1 MSWKDI
7 VKDYL
12 TFSYKER
19 IGIITVLIITIVVI
33 FLPSYFQNLNNSDQT
48 TIDTTWMGAM
58 QKLEHKEIS
67 NARPASEENDIDL
80 ASLQYD
86 RSENNN
92 YDNQQTERLFYFDPN
107 TISKIEWQQLGV
119 RDKTIRVIQNYLS
132 KGGRF
137 KTPSDL
143 QRIYGLRKNEFER
156 LVPFVK
162 ISGDFNKTGEGI
174 ISDKNEVEEAKYLR
188 KSSGKKFIDI
198 NTADT
203 SDFIELNGIGSKLA
217 TRIINFRD
225 KLGGFYSIDQ
235 VGETF
240 GLPDSTFQKI
250 KQYLTIQNQTI
261 KKININS
268 ANVEELKTH
277 PYIRYNL
284 ANPIVAYRSAHGS
297 FSSIEDL
304 KKIMIITEEVYQR
317 ISPYLTL

>member
-19 IGIITVLIITIVVI
+19 IGIITVLIISLIVI
-33 FLPSYFQNLNNSDQT
+33 FLPSYFLNQNNSEQT

-67 NARPASEENDIDL
+67 NGQPASEENDIDL
-80 ASLQYD
+80 AALQYD

-92 YDNQQTERLFYFDPN
+92 YDDQQTERLFYFDPN
-107 TISKIEWQQLGV
+107 TISKKEWQQLGV

-162 ISGDFNKTGEGI
+162 ISGDFKKTGDGI
-174 ISDKNEVEEAKYLR
+174 IINKNEAEQTKYLR
-188 KSSGKKFIDI
+188 KTSGKKFIDI

-203 SDFIELNGIGSKLA
+203 SDFIELYGIGSKLA
-217 TRIINFRD
+217 ARIINFRD
-225 KLGGFYSIDQ
+225 KLGGFYSVDQ

-297 FSSIEDL
+297 FS
-304 KKIMIITEEVYQR
+304 
-317 ISPYLTL
+317 